1 MQKIVKNQDILEIVL
16 LSGHFEPFSSHF
28 CHTQKNRSIYKT
40 IAWSKLCVLSFMGD
54 TLHFEYN
61 FGT

>member
-28 CHTQKNRSIYKT
+28 CHTQKKSEVSTKT
-40 IAWSKLCVLSFMGD
+40 SHGQNYVC
-54 TLHFEYN
+54 
-61 FGT
+61 